1 MREERKETTPTA
13 NDFRVLNNIFFFF
26 NLEKE
31 NENCTSEQE
40 VQFEH

>member
-1 MREERKETTPTA
+1 MREERKETTPIA
-13 NDFRVLNNIFFFF
+13 NDFRVLNNFFFF